1 MKRRRSAQRD
11 RLYSLI
17 KESKRHPTAK
27 WLLEQMSTYFPSIN
41 EGNLYRNIRI
51 LIDEGHIVART
62 FDDNTEH
69 YDAITT
75 NHYHFV
81 CSRCGKIIDIDIDV
95 TQCVPKEIQ
104 QRLPHRIDTHTI
116 QFFGVCED
124 CLQHEKQSSDTYD
137 NPWREKKDEK
147 EKINEY

>member
-17 KESKRHPTAK
+17 KESKNHPTAK

-51 LIDEGHIVART
+51 LIDEGNIVART

-81 CSRCGKIIDIDIDV
+81 CSECGRIIDLDIDV
-95 TQCVPKEIQ
+95 TQCVPQDVQ
-104 QRLPHRIDTHTI
+104 QRLPHRIKNHTI
-116 QFFGVCED
+116 QFFGVCEE
-124 CLQHEKQSSDTYD
+124 CLQHERRSKSIIDD
-137 NPWREKKDEK
+137 P
-147 EKINEY
+147 